1 MALVTFLAGEPI
13 DRFTPV
19 TVTSGGFV
27 YKSCALDPTT
37 AYMTGLS
44 LTSGNVNSQIK
55 VQTDNIVPNFPGSP
69 GESYYVGGVSGTI
82 ASGYSQWET
91 SVDQVTAGAFLT
103 SFGIGL
109 TSNDLSLEI
118 DSPIFVSG
126 SGFI

>member
-37 AYMTGLS
+37 SYMTGLS
-44 LTSGNVNSQIK
+44 LTSGTTNSQIK
-55 VQTDNIVPNFPGSP
+55 VQTDNIVTNFPASP
-69 GESYYVGGVSGTI
+69 GANYFVGAVSGTI
-82 ASGYSQWET
+82 ASGYSAWET
-91 SVDQVTAGAFLT
+91 SVDNVTTGAYLT
-103 SFGIGL
+103 SFGIAL
-109 TSNDLSLEI
+109 TSSDLSIEI
-118 DSPIFVSG
+118 TNPIFVSA

>member
-1 MALVTFLAGEPI
+1 MAFVTFLAGEPI

-44 LTSGNVNSQIK
+44 LTSGNINSQIK

-69 GESYYVGGVSGTI
+69 GESYYVGGASGTI

-91 SVDQVTAGAFLT
+91 SVGNGARAFLT
-103 SFGIGL
+103 SFGIAL
-109 TSNDLSLEI
+109 TSNNLSLEI
-118 DSPIFVSG
+118 ESPIFVSG